1 MTNTEMMI
9 YADRRAKVLKAL
21 GKSVAVLKGSPLQTR
36 SFDSEYAYRPD
47 SDLYYL
53 TGYAEMG
60 SAMILDP
67 NNGDKPF
74 TLFVLPSDP
83 AKETWTG
90 RRLGVAGSKDPF
102 GADEVYAIDEFE
114 AVVVDR
120 IKQADR
126 VYTNLTHDVEHANKM
141 MALLHQAQ
149 GLVARTGEGPKGI
162 ESIGVFTHEMR
173 LIKDAHEIELLRKAN
188 KISNE
193 AHLKVMAAIQP
204 GMLEY
209 QLQGILEGYCI
220 QQGATA
226 MAYTSIVG
234 TGDNATVL
242 HYVANR
248 KQIKDG
254 DLVLIDAACEYG
266 YYASD
271 ITRTYPANGKF
282 TSPQKALYEEV
293 LNCQNAIIERCKPGV
308 TVQSLHQQAVEILV
322 DGMVKIGLL
331 TGKPEDLIES
341 GEYQKYYMHRT
352 GHWMGMDVHDRG
364 DYRKNGE
371 DRILEPGMVFTVEPG
386 LYIPLNSDAPEKFRG
401 IGIRIEDDILIT
413 RDGYEN
419 LTHTPKSVEDIERLC
434 SKS

>member
-1 MTNTEMMI
+1 MTNTDMTI
-9 YADRRAKVLKAL
+9 YAERRTKVLKAL
-21 GKSVAVLKGSPLQTR
+21 GKSIAVLKGAPLQTR
-36 SFDSEYAYRPD
+36 SFDTEYAYRPD

-53 TGYAEMG
+53 TGYADMG

-67 NNGDKPF
+67 NNQDKPF
-74 TLFVLPSDP
+74 TLFVLPRDP

-90 RRLGVAGSKDPF
+90 RRLGVDGSQAPYQ
-102 GADEVYAIDEFE
+102 ADEVFAIDEFE
-114 AVVVDR
+114 KVVMDR
-120 IKQADR
+120 IKTADR
-126 VYTNLTHDVEHANKM
+126 VYTNLTHDRAHANKM
-141 MALLHQAQ
+141 LELLHQAQ

-173 LIKDAHEIELLRKAN
+173 LRKDEHEIKLLREAN
-188 KISNE
+188 RISNQ

-204 GMLEY
+204 GMFEY

-242 HYVANR
+242 HYIANR
-248 KQIKDG
+248 HQIKDS

-282 TSPQKALYEEV
+282 TPAQKAVYEVV
-293 LNCQNAIIERCKPGV
+293 LHCQNEIIHRCRPGV
-308 TVQSLHQQAVEILV
+308 TVQALHQQAVELLV
-322 DGMVKIGLL
+322 KGMVEIGLMA
-331 TGKPEDLIES
+331 GNPEDIITS
-341 GEYQKYYMHRT
+341 GDYQKYYMHRT

-371 DRILEPGMVFTVEPG
+371 DRVLEPGMVFTVEPG

-401 IGIRIEDDILIT
+401 IGIRLEDDILIT
-413 RDGYEN
+413 ADGYEN
-419 LTHTPKSVEDIERLC
+419 LTHTPKLVRDIERLC
-434 SKS
+434 SKR